1 MKRFPAALALATVFL
16 LTSPAVLRADESAE
30 QLAEQQGLGGGDA
43 SDDSASDLAK
53 KRGLGGGNAG
63 KDDETSAAD
72 LAKEQGLGEN
82 SSDDESAAALAGEEG
97 LEQKAG
103 KDDEASAAELAEK
116 EGLEEKP
123 KVVVSSPAGSTYAPG
138 MGVNGTVYAV
148 AAQKDG
154 KVVIGGDFNNVDG
167 QPRANLARINAD
179 GSLDMTFVSDIENAV
194 EGTVYALA
202 IDPSGDVLVG
212 GYFSQ
217 PKNSELKNFI
227 RYTTEGAI
235 DPKFSPNDCPNGAV
249 YAIAVDSDGSVVIG
263 GEFSEVGASPR
274 RNLAKFKPDG
284 SLAGPMNVPQ
294 GVSGTIRAL
303 VSHPTGSTF
312 AGGEFE
318 AGGNAARNVIN
329 VPAN

>member
-1 MKRFPAALALATVFL
+1 MKRFPAVLAFATVVFL
-16 LTSPAVLRADESAE
+16 APPAVLRAEESAE
-30 QLAEQQGLGGGDA
+30 QLAEQQGLWGKSA
-43 SDDSASDLAK
+43 DDESAADLAK
-53 KRGLGGGNAG
+53 KRGLGDAAG
-63 KDDETSAAD
+63 KDNETSAAD
-72 LAKEQGLGEN
+72 LAKEQGLESGAA
-82 SSDDESAAALAGEEG
+82 DDESAADLASEEG

-103 KDDEASAAELAEK
+103 KDDEVSAADLAEK

-123 KVVVSSPAGSTYAPG
+123 KVIVSSPAGSTYAPG

-154 KVVIGGDFNNVDG
+154 KVVIGGNFNNVDG
-167 QPRANLARINAD
+167 QPRSNLARINAD
-179 GSLDMTFVSDIENAV
+179 GSLDMTFVADIENGV
-194 EGTVYALA
+194 SGTVYALA

-227 RYTTEGAI
+227 RYTSEGQI

-249 YAIAVDSDGSVVIG
+249 YAIAVDPDGSVVIG

-284 SLAGPMNVPQ
+284 SLAGPVNIPQ
-294 GVSGTIRAL
+294 GVNGTIRAL